1 MMGRMRSGIPGGCR
15 LFGSFGFSAGS
26 LRFALALVSPNPFG
40 VSLVNVSS
48 RRGAR
53 PRGRLGRH
61 KEH

>member
-48 RRGAR
+48 RRG
-53 PRGRLGRH
+53 G
-61 KEH
+61 